1 MSRIKK
7 IVFAALAAAAFT
19 GAAGAVHLDR
29 PVQGSSSV
37 SAGIQSSS
45 AASEVVR
52 LTNSARSQ
60 NGYAALV
67 EDGALSDAAAVRA
80 REIAHS
86 FSHTRPSGASFS
98 SALSESGVSYLR
110 AGENI
115 LRPEKR
121 IRGRECVDEF
131 AGPPREHSEQQLLA
145 HRLCERQY
153 RRHALLGAA
162 FRGLTGADR
171 HSLPAALNARPRADC
186 INRSDSAICTDFF
199 RHRAGDFLPP
209 YRSTLPLK
217 VQPVQALA
225 EQVSIF

>member
-7 IVFAALAAAAFT
+7 IVFAALAAAALT

-67 EDGALSDAAAVRA
+67 EDGALSEAAAVRA
-80 REIAHS
+80 REIARS

-115 LRPEKR
+115 ASGQKS
-121 IRGRECVDEF
+121 
-131 AGPPREHSEQQLLA
+131 ASEVV
-145 HRLCERQY
+145 
-153 RRHALLGAA
+153 
-162 FRGLTGADR
+162 
-171 HSLPAALNARPRADC
+171 NAWMNSPG
-186 INRSDSAICTDFF
+186 
-199 RHRAGDFLPP
+199 HRANILNSSYSRIGSASVNIDG
-209 YRSTLPLK
+209 TLYW
-217 VQPVQALA
+217 VQ
-225 EQVSIF
+225 IFAD

>member
-7 IVFAALAAAAFT
+7 IVFAALAAAALT
-19 GAAGAVHLDR
+19 GAVGAVHLDR

-37 SAGIQSSS
+37 SASIQSSS

-60 NGYAALV
+60 NSYAALV

-80 REIAHS
+80 REIARS

-115 LRPEKR
+115 ASGQKS
-121 IRGRECVDEF
+121 
-131 AGPPREHSEQQLLA
+131 ASEVV
-145 HRLCERQY
+145 
-153 RRHALLGAA
+153 
-162 FRGLTGADR
+162 
-171 HSLPAALNARPRADC
+171 NAWMNSPG
-186 INRSDSAICTDFF
+186 
-199 RHRAGDFLPP
+199 HRANILNSSYSRIGSASVNIDG
-209 YRSTLPLK
+209 TLYW
-217 VQPVQALA
+217 VQ
-225 EQVSIF
+225 IFAD

>member
-7 IVFAALAAAAFT
+7 IVFAALAAAALT

-37 SAGIQSSS
+37 SASIQSS

-67 EDGALSDAAAVRA
+67 EDGALSEAAAVRA
-80 REIAHS
+80 REIARS

-115 LRPEKR
+115 ASGQKS
-121 IRGRECVDEF
+121 
-131 AGPPREHSEQQLLA
+131 ASEVV
-145 HRLCERQY
+145 
-153 RRHALLGAA
+153 
-162 FRGLTGADR
+162 
-171 HSLPAALNARPRADC
+171 NAWMNSPG
-186 INRSDSAICTDFF
+186 
-199 RHRAGDFLPP
+199 HRANILNSSYSRIGSASVNIDG
-209 YRSTLPLK
+209 TLYW
-217 VQPVQALA
+217 VQLFAD
-225 EQVSIF
+225 

>member
-7 IVFAALAAAAFT
+7 IVFAALAAAALT

-45 AASEVVR
+45 AANKVVR
-52 LTNSARSQ
+52 LTNSARSK

-80 REIAHS
+80 REIARS

-115 LRPEKR
+115 AYGQK
-121 IRGRECVDEF
+121 
-131 AGPPREHSEQQLLA
+131 S
-145 HRLCERQY
+145 
-153 RRHALLGAA
+153 A
-162 FRGLTGADR
+162 FEVV
-171 HSLPAALNARPRADC
+171 NAWMNSPG
-186 INRSDSAICTDFF
+186 
-199 RHRAGDFLPP
+199 HRANILNSSYSRIGSASVNIDG
-209 YRSTLPLK
+209 TLYW
-217 VQPVQALA
+217 VQLFAD
-225 EQVSIF
+225 

>member
-1 MSRIKK
+1 MNRIKK
-7 IVFAALAAAAFT
+7 IVFAALAAAALT

-52 LTNSARSQ
+52 LTDSVRSQ

-67 EDGALSDAAAVRA
+67 EDGALSDAAALRA
-80 REIAHS
+80 REIARS

-115 LRPEKR
+115 ASGQKS
-121 IRGRECVDEF
+121 
-131 AGPPREHSEQQLLA
+131 ASEVV
-145 HRLCERQY
+145 
-153 RRHALLGAA
+153 
-162 FRGLTGADR
+162 
-171 HSLPAALNARPRADC
+171 NAWMNSPG
-186 INRSDSAICTDFF
+186 
-199 RHRAGDFLPP
+199 HRANILNSSYSRIGSASVNIDG
-209 YRSTLPLK
+209 TLYW
-217 VQPVQALA
+217 VQLFAD
-225 EQVSIF
+225 

>member
-7 IVFAALAAAAFT
+7 IVFAALAAAALT
-19 GAAGAVHLDR
+19 GAVGAVHLDR

-37 SAGIQSSS
+37 SASIQSS

-67 EDGALSDAAAVRA
+67 EDGALSEAAAVRA
-80 REIAHS
+80 REIARS

-115 LRPEKR
+115 ASGQKS
-121 IRGRECVDEF
+121 
-131 AGPPREHSEQQLLA
+131 ASEVV
-145 HRLCERQY
+145 
-153 RRHALLGAA
+153 
-162 FRGLTGADR
+162 
-171 HSLPAALNARPRADC
+171 NAWMNSPG
-186 INRSDSAICTDFF
+186 
-199 RHRAGDFLPP
+199 HRANILNSSYSRIGSASVNIDG
-209 YRSTLPLK
+209 TLYW
-217 VQPVQALA
+217 VQLFAD
-225 EQVSIF
+225 

>member
-7 IVFAALAAAAFT
+7 IVFAALAAAALT
-19 GAAGAVHLDR
+19 GAADAVHLDR

-67 EDGALSDAAAVRA
+67 EDGALSEAAAVRA
-80 REIAHS
+80 REIARS

-115 LRPEKR
+115 ASGQKS
-121 IRGRECVDEF
+121 
-131 AGPPREHSEQQLLA
+131 ASEVV
-145 HRLCERQY
+145 
-153 RRHALLGAA
+153 
-162 FRGLTGADR
+162 
-171 HSLPAALNARPRADC
+171 NAWMNSPG
-186 INRSDSAICTDFF
+186 
-199 RHRAGDFLPP
+199 HRANILNSSYSRIGSASVNIDG
-209 YRSTLPLK
+209 TLYW
-217 VQPVQALA
+217 VQLFAD
-225 EQVSIF
+225 

>member
-115 LRPEKR
+115 ASGQKS
-121 IRGRECVDEF
+121 
-131 AGPPREHSEQQLLA
+131 ASEVV
-145 HRLCERQY
+145 
-153 RRHALLGAA
+153 
-162 FRGLTGADR
+162 
-171 HSLPAALNARPRADC
+171 NAWMNSPD
-186 INRSDSAICTDFF
+186 
-199 RHRAGDFLPP
+199 HRANILNSSYSRIGSASVNIDG
-209 YRSTLPLK
+209 TLYW
-217 VQPVQALA
+217 VQLFAD
-225 EQVSIF
+225 

>member
-7 IVFAALAAAAFT
+7 IVFAALAAAALT
-19 GAAGAVHLDR
+19 GAAGAANLDR

-80 REIAHS
+80 REIARS

-98 SALSESGVSYLR
+98 SALSESGVTYLR

-115 LRPEKR
+115 ASGQKS
-121 IRGRECVDEF
+121 
-131 AGPPREHSEQQLLA
+131 ASEVV
-145 HRLCERQY
+145 
-153 RRHALLGAA
+153 
-162 FRGLTGADR
+162 
-171 HSLPAALNARPRADC
+171 NAWMNSPG
-186 INRSDSAICTDFF
+186 
-199 RHRAGDFLPP
+199 HRANILNSSYSRIGSASVNIDG
-209 YRSTLPLK
+209 TLYW
-217 VQPVQALA
+217 VQLFAD
-225 EQVSIF
+225 

>member
-7 IVFAALAAAAFT
+7 IVFAALAAAALT

-37 SAGIQSSS
+37 SASIQSSS

-67 EDGALSDAAAVRA
+67 EDGALSEAAAVRA
-80 REIAHS
+80 REIARS

-110 AGENI
+110 VGENI
-115 LRPEKR
+115 ASGQKS
-121 IRGRECVDEF
+121 
-131 AGPPREHSEQQLLA
+131 ASEVV
-145 HRLCERQY
+145 
-153 RRHALLGAA
+153 
-162 FRGLTGADR
+162 
-171 HSLPAALNARPRADC
+171 NAWMNSPG
-186 INRSDSAICTDFF
+186 
-199 RHRAGDFLPP
+199 HRANILNSSYSRIGSASVNIDGTH
-209 YRSTLPLK
+209 YW
-217 VQPVQALA
+217 VQLFAD
-225 EQVSIF
+225 

>member
-7 IVFAALAAAAFT
+7 IVFAALAAAALT

-37 SAGIQSSS
+37 SASIQSSS

-52 LTNSARSQ
+52 MTNSARSQ

-67 EDGALSDAAAVRA
+67 EDGALSEAAAVRA
-80 REIAHS
+80 REIARS

-115 LRPEKR
+115 ASGQKS
-121 IRGRECVDEF
+121 
-131 AGPPREHSEQQLLA
+131 ASEVV
-145 HRLCERQY
+145 
-153 RRHALLGAA
+153 
-162 FRGLTGADR
+162 
-171 HSLPAALNARPRADC
+171 NAWMNSPG
-186 INRSDSAICTDFF
+186 
-199 RHRAGDFLPP
+199 HRANILNSSYSRIG
-209 YRSTLPLK
+209 SASVNINGTLYW
-217 VQPVQALA
+217 VQLFAD
-225 EQVSIF
+225 

>member
-7 IVFAALAAAAFT
+7 IVFAALTAAALT
-19 GAAGAVHLDR
+19 GAVGAVHLDR

-37 SAGIQSSS
+37 SASIQSSS

-67 EDGALSDAAAVRA
+67 EDGALSEAAAVRA
-80 REIAHS
+80 REIARS

-115 LRPEKR
+115 ASGQKS
-121 IRGRECVDEF
+121 
-131 AGPPREHSEQQLLA
+131 ASEVV
-145 HRLCERQY
+145 
-153 RRHALLGAA
+153 
-162 FRGLTGADR
+162 
-171 HSLPAALNARPRADC
+171 NAWMNSPG
-186 INRSDSAICTDFF
+186 
-199 RHRAGDFLPP
+199 HRANILNSSYSRIGSASVNIDGTH
-209 YRSTLPLK
+209 YW
-217 VQPVQALA
+217 VQLFAD
-225 EQVSIF
+225 

>member
-7 IVFAALAAAAFT
+7 IVFAALAAAALT
-19 GAAGAVHLDR
+19 GVAGAVHLDR

-52 LTNSARSQ
+52 LTNSARSK

-67 EDGALSDAAAVRA
+67 EDGVPSEAAAVRA
-80 REIAHS
+80 REIARS

-115 LRPEKR
+115 ASGQKS
-121 IRGRECVDEF
+121 
-131 AGPPREHSEQQLLA
+131 ASEVV
-145 HRLCERQY
+145 
-153 RRHALLGAA
+153 
-162 FRGLTGADR
+162 
-171 HSLPAALNARPRADC
+171 NAWMNSPG
-186 INRSDSAICTDFF
+186 
-199 RHRAGDFLPP
+199 HRANILNSSYSRIGSASVNIDG
-209 YRSTLPLK
+209 TLYW
-217 VQPVQALA
+217 VQLFAD
-225 EQVSIF
+225 

>member
-7 IVFAALAAAAFT
+7 IVFAALAAAALT
-19 GAAGAVHLDR
+19 GASGAVHLDR

-67 EDGALSDAAAVRA
+67 EDGALSEAAAVRA
-80 REIAHS
+80 REIARS

-115 LRPEKR
+115 ASGQKS
-121 IRGRECVDEF
+121 
-131 AGPPREHSEQQLLA
+131 ASEVV
-145 HRLCERQY
+145 
-153 RRHALLGAA
+153 
-162 FRGLTGADR
+162 
-171 HSLPAALNARPRADC
+171 NAWMNSPG
-186 INRSDSAICTDFF
+186 
-199 RHRAGDFLPP
+199 HRANILNSSYSRIGSASVNIDG
-209 YRSTLPLK
+209 TLYW
-217 VQPVQALA
+217 VQLFAD
-225 EQVSIF
+225 

>member
-7 IVFAALAAAAFT
+7 IVFAALAAAALT

-67 EDGALSDAAAVRA
+67 EDGALSEAAAVRA
-80 REIAHS
+80 REIARS

-115 LRPEKR
+115 ASGQKS
-121 IRGRECVDEF
+121 
-131 AGPPREHSEQQLLA
+131 ASEVV
-145 HRLCERQY
+145 
-153 RRHALLGAA
+153 
-162 FRGLTGADR
+162 
-171 HSLPAALNARPRADC
+171 NAWMNSPG
-186 INRSDSAICTDFF
+186 
-199 RHRAGDFLPP
+199 HRANILNSSYSRIGTASVNIDG
-209 YRSTLPLK
+209 TLYW
-217 VQPVQALA
+217 VQLFAD
-225 EQVSIF
+225 

>member
-7 IVFAALAAAAFT
+7 IVFAALAAAALT

-29 PVQGSSSV
+29 PVQGSTSV

-67 EDGALSDAAAVRA
+67 EDGALSEAAAVRA
-80 REIAHS
+80 REIARS

-115 LRPEKR
+115 ASGQKS
-121 IRGRECVDEF
+121 
-131 AGPPREHSEQQLLA
+131 ASEVV
-145 HRLCERQY
+145 
-153 RRHALLGAA
+153 
-162 FRGLTGADR
+162 
-171 HSLPAALNARPRADC
+171 NAWMNSPG
-186 INRSDSAICTDFF
+186 
-199 RHRAGDFLPP
+199 HRANILNSSYSRIGSASVNIDG
-209 YRSTLPLK
+209 TLYW
-217 VQPVQALA
+217 VQ
-225 EQVSIF
+225 IFAD

>member
-60 NGYAALV
+60 NSYAALV
-67 EDGALSDAAAVRA
+67 EDGALSEAAAVRA
-80 REIAHS
+80 REIARS

-98 SALSESGVSYLR
+98 SALSESGVSYLW

-115 LRPEKR
+115 ASGQKS
-121 IRGRECVDEF
+121 
-131 AGPPREHSEQQLLA
+131 ASEVV
-145 HRLCERQY
+145 
-153 RRHALLGAA
+153 
-162 FRGLTGADR
+162 
-171 HSLPAALNARPRADC
+171 NAWMNSPG
-186 INRSDSAICTDFF
+186 
-199 RHRAGDFLPP
+199 HRANILNSSYSRIGSASVNIDG
-209 YRSTLPLK
+209 TLYW
-217 VQPVQALA
+217 VQLFAD
-225 EQVSIF
+225 

>member
-29 PVQGSSSV
+29 PVHGSSSV

-67 EDGALSDAAAVRA
+67 EDGALSEAAAVRA
-80 REIAHS
+80 REIARS

-115 LRPEKR
+115 ASGQKS
-121 IRGRECVDEF
+121 
-131 AGPPREHSEQQLLA
+131 ASEVV
-145 HRLCERQY
+145 
-153 RRHALLGAA
+153 
-162 FRGLTGADR
+162 
-171 HSLPAALNARPRADC
+171 NAWMNSPG
-186 INRSDSAICTDFF
+186 
-199 RHRAGDFLPP
+199 HRANILNSSYSRIG
-209 YRSTLPLK
+209 SASVNINGTLYW
-217 VQPVQALA
+217 VQLFAD
-225 EQVSIF
+225 

>member
-1 MSRIKK
+1 MNRIKK
-7 IVFAALAAAAFT
+7 IVFAALAAAALT

-45 AASEVVR
+45 AASEVIR

-67 EDGALSDAAAVRA
+67 EDGALSEAAAVRA
-80 REIAHS
+80 REIARS

-115 LRPEKR
+115 ASGQKS
-121 IRGRECVDEF
+121 
-131 AGPPREHSEQQLLA
+131 ASEVV
-145 HRLCERQY
+145 
-153 RRHALLGAA
+153 
-162 FRGLTGADR
+162 
-171 HSLPAALNARPRADC
+171 NAWMNSPG
-186 INRSDSAICTDFF
+186 
-199 RHRAGDFLPP
+199 HRANILNSSYSRIGSASVNIDG
-209 YRSTLPLK
+209 TLYW
-217 VQPVQALA
+217 VQLFAD
-225 EQVSIF
+225 

>member
-67 EDGALSDAAAVRA
+67 EDGALSEAAAVRA
-80 REIAHS
+80 REIARS

-110 AGENI
+110 ARENI
-115 LRPEKR
+115 ASGQKS
-121 IRGRECVDEF
+121 
-131 AGPPREHSEQQLLA
+131 ASEVV
-145 HRLCERQY
+145 
-153 RRHALLGAA
+153 
-162 FRGLTGADR
+162 
-171 HSLPAALNARPRADC
+171 NAWMNSPG
-186 INRSDSAICTDFF
+186 
-199 RHRAGDFLPP
+199 HRANILNSSYSRIG
-209 YRSTLPLK
+209 SASVNINGTLYW
-217 VQPVQALA
+217 VQLFAD
-225 EQVSIF
+225 

>member
-7 IVFAALAAAAFT
+7 IVFAALAAAALT

-115 LRPEKR
+115 ASGQKS
-121 IRGRECVDEF
+121 
-131 AGPPREHSEQQLLA
+131 ASEVV
-145 HRLCERQY
+145 
-153 RRHALLGAA
+153 
-162 FRGLTGADR
+162 
-171 HSLPAALNARPRADC
+171 NAWMNSPG
-186 INRSDSAICTDFF
+186 
-199 RHRAGDFLPP
+199 HRANILNSSYSRIGSASVNIDG
-209 YRSTLPLK
+209 TLYW
-217 VQPVQALA
+217 VQLFAD
-225 EQVSIF
+225 

>member
-1 MSRIKK
+1 MNRIKK
-7 IVFAALAAAAFT
+7 IVFAALAAAALT

-60 NGYAALV
+60 NGYAALI
-67 EDGALSDAAAVRA
+67 EDGALSEAAAVRA
-80 REIAHS
+80 REIARS

-115 LRPEKR
+115 ASGQKS
-121 IRGRECVDEF
+121 
-131 AGPPREHSEQQLLA
+131 ASEVVNA
-145 HRLCERQY
+145 W
-153 RRHALLGAA
+153 
-162 FRGLTGADR
+162 
-171 HSLPAALNARPRADC
+171 LNSPG
-186 INRSDSAICTDFF
+186 
-199 RHRAGDFLPP
+199 HRANILNSSYSRIGSASVNIDG
-209 YRSTLPLK
+209 TLYW
-217 VQPVQALA
+217 VQLFAD
-225 EQVSIF
+225 

>member
-7 IVFAALAAAAFT
+7 IVFAALAAAALT

-45 AASEVVR
+45 AVSEVIR

-67 EDGALSDAAAVRA
+67 EDSALSEAAAVRA
-80 REIAHS
+80 CEIARS

-115 LRPEKR
+115 ASGQKS
-121 IRGRECVDEF
+121 
-131 AGPPREHSEQQLLA
+131 ASEVV
-145 HRLCERQY
+145 
-153 RRHALLGAA
+153 
-162 FRGLTGADR
+162 
-171 HSLPAALNARPRADC
+171 NAWMNSPG
-186 INRSDSAICTDFF
+186 
-199 RHRAGDFLPP
+199 HRANILNSSYSRIGSASVNIDG
-209 YRSTLPLK
+209 TLYW
-217 VQPVQALA
+217 VQLFAD
-225 EQVSIF
+225 

>member
-7 IVFAALAAAAFT
+7 IVFAALAAAAVT

-67 EDGALSDAAAVRA
+67 EDGALSEAAAVRA
-80 REIAHS
+80 REIARS

-115 LRPEKR
+115 ASGQKS
-121 IRGRECVDEF
+121 
-131 AGPPREHSEQQLLA
+131 ASEVV
-145 HRLCERQY
+145 
-153 RRHALLGAA
+153 
-162 FRGLTGADR
+162 
-171 HSLPAALNARPRADC
+171 NAWMNSPG
-186 INRSDSAICTDFF
+186 
-199 RHRAGDFLPP
+199 HRANILNSSYSRIG
-209 YRSTLPLK
+209 SASVNINGTLYW
-217 VQPVQALA
+217 VQLFAD
-225 EQVSIF
+225 

>member
-67 EDGALSDAAAVRA
+67 EDGALSEAAAVRA
-80 REIAHS
+80 REIARS

-115 LRPEKR
+115 ASGQKSASEVVNAWMNSPGHRENILNSSYSR
-121 IRGRECVDEF
+121 IGSASVNINGTLYWVQLF
-131 AGPPREHSEQQLLA
+131 A
-145 HRLCERQY
+145 
-153 RRHALLGAA
+153 
-162 FRGLTGADR
+162 D
-171 HSLPAALNARPRADC
+171 
-186 INRSDSAICTDFF
+186 
-199 RHRAGDFLPP
+199 
-209 YRSTLPLK
+209 
-217 VQPVQALA
+217 
-225 EQVSIF
+225 

>member
-7 IVFAALAAAAFT
+7 IVFAALAAAALT

-52 LTNSARSQ
+52 LTNSARSK

-67 EDGALSDAAAVRA
+67 EDGVLSEAAAVRA
-80 REIAHS
+80 REIARS

-115 LRPEKR
+115 ASGQKS
-121 IRGRECVDEF
+121 
-131 AGPPREHSEQQLLA
+131 ASEVV
-145 HRLCERQY
+145 
-153 RRHALLGAA
+153 
-162 FRGLTGADR
+162 
-171 HSLPAALNARPRADC
+171 NAWMNSPG
-186 INRSDSAICTDFF
+186 
-199 RHRAGDFLPP
+199 HRANILNSSYSRIGSASVNIDG
-209 YRSTLPLK
+209 TLYW
-217 VQPVQALA
+217 VQ
-225 EQVSIF
+225 IFAD

>member
-37 SAGIQSSS
+37 SASIQSS

-67 EDGALSDAAAVRA
+67 EDGALSEAAAVRA
-80 REIAHS
+80 REIARS

-115 LRPEKR
+115 ASGQK
-121 IRGRECVDEF
+121 
-131 AGPPREHSEQQLLA
+131 S
-145 HRLCERQY
+145 
-153 RRHALLGAA
+153 A
-162 FRGLTGADR
+162 FEVV
-171 HSLPAALNARPRADC
+171 NAWMNSPG
-186 INRSDSAICTDFF
+186 
-199 RHRAGDFLPP
+199 HRANILNSSYSRIGSASVNIDG
-209 YRSTLPLK
+209 TLYW
-217 VQPVQALA
+217 VQLFAD
-225 EQVSIF
+225 

>member
-7 IVFAALAAAAFT
+7 IVFAALAAAALT

-80 REIAHS
+80 REIARS

-115 LRPEKR
+115 ASGQKS
-121 IRGRECVDEF
+121 
-131 AGPPREHSEQQLLA
+131 ASEVV
-145 HRLCERQY
+145 
-153 RRHALLGAA
+153 
-162 FRGLTGADR
+162 
-171 HSLPAALNARPRADC
+171 NAWMNSPG
-186 INRSDSAICTDFF
+186 
-199 RHRAGDFLPP
+199 HRANILNSSYSRIGSASVNIDG
-209 YRSTLPLK
+209 TLYW
-217 VQPVQALA
+217 VQ
-225 EQVSIF
+225 IFAD

>member
-7 IVFAALAAAAFT
+7 IVFAALAAAALT

-67 EDGALSDAAAVRA
+67 EDGVLSEAAAVRA
-80 REIAHS
+80 REIARS

-115 LRPEKR
+115 ASGQKS
-121 IRGRECVDEF
+121 
-131 AGPPREHSEQQLLA
+131 ASEVV
-145 HRLCERQY
+145 
-153 RRHALLGAA
+153 
-162 FRGLTGADR
+162 
-171 HSLPAALNARPRADC
+171 NAWMNSPG
-186 INRSDSAICTDFF
+186 
-199 RHRAGDFLPP
+199 HRANILNSSYSRIGSASVNIDGTH
-209 YRSTLPLK
+209 YW
-217 VQPVQALA
+217 VQLFAD
-225 EQVSIF
+225 

>member
-7 IVFAALAAAAFT
+7 IVFAALAAAALT

-37 SAGIQSSS
+37 SAGIQSS
-45 AASEVVR
+45 AASEVIR

-67 EDGALSDAAAVRA
+67 EDGALSEAAAVRA
-80 REIAHS
+80 REIARS

-115 LRPEKR
+115 ASGQKS
-121 IRGRECVDEF
+121 
-131 AGPPREHSEQQLLA
+131 ASEVV
-145 HRLCERQY
+145 
-153 RRHALLGAA
+153 
-162 FRGLTGADR
+162 
-171 HSLPAALNARPRADC
+171 NAWMNSPG
-186 INRSDSAICTDFF
+186 
-199 RHRAGDFLPP
+199 HRANILNSSYSRIG
-209 YRSTLPLK
+209 SASVNIGGTLYW
-217 VQPVQALA
+217 VQLFAD
-225 EQVSIF
+225 

>member
-7 IVFAALAAAAFT
+7 IVFAALAAAALT

-67 EDGALSDAAAVRA
+67 EDGALSEAAAVRA
-80 REIAHS
+80 REIARS

-115 LRPEKR
+115 ASGQKS
-121 IRGRECVDEF
+121 
-131 AGPPREHSEQQLLA
+131 ASEVV
-145 HRLCERQY
+145 
-153 RRHALLGAA
+153 
-162 FRGLTGADR
+162 
-171 HSLPAALNARPRADC
+171 NAWMNSPG
-186 INRSDSAICTDFF
+186 
-199 RHRAGDFLPP
+199 HRANILSAN
-209 YRSTLPLK
+209 YTTLG
-217 VQPVQALA
+217 VGYVEDGGYWTQWF
-225 EQVSIF
+225 IG

>member
-7 IVFAALAAAAFT
+7 IVFAALAAAALT
-19 GAAGAVHLDR
+19 GAAGAVHPDR

-37 SAGIQSSS
+37 SASIQSSS

-80 REIAHS
+80 REIARS

-115 LRPEKR
+115 ASGQKS
-121 IRGRECVDEF
+121 
-131 AGPPREHSEQQLLA
+131 ASEVV
-145 HRLCERQY
+145 
-153 RRHALLGAA
+153 
-162 FRGLTGADR
+162 
-171 HSLPAALNARPRADC
+171 NAWMNSPG
-186 INRSDSAICTDFF
+186 
-199 RHRAGDFLPP
+199 HRANILNSSYSRIGSASVNIDG
-209 YRSTLPLK
+209 TLYW
-217 VQPVQALA
+217 VQLFAD
-225 EQVSIF
+225 